1 MRTRDQEEFQRK
13 KIMLMEKCYDCY
25 AENGLASVGIRKLAE
40 SCGCSSAVLYIYF
53 RDLDDLIVQSTAYC
67 MKKVEDD
74 FMAKAPTDPQDLMRF
89 IDEIPYWTAR
99 QHGKKYRLMYQVY
112 THPKYIRYGKQFF
125 EGVNR
130 RYTEYAKSL
139 EPKLGIPYTTIT
151 PLIFILIQT
160 CVHYAMFEDEC
171 YLQSQ
176 QEALKHAIRLFM
188 TQYRTEDARP
198 DVKAESRKNQIR
210 QKRTPLGYSRGGFVC
225 YLCIWPLT
233 ACGPWAHQVT
243 VRLMRLTSK
252 EVWDRVCRERSP
264 ISRVTEKMSVEAS

>member
-1 MRTRDQEEFQRK
+1 MTTILKGCIVSAPALGRLETTEHGYL
-13 KIMLMEKCYDCY
+13 I
-25 AENGLASVGIRKLAE
+25 AENGHITGIYP
-40 SCGCSSAVLYIYF
+40 VLPEQYAGAPVEDYG
-53 RDLDDLIVQSTAYC
+53 DDLIVQSTAYC
-67 MKKVEDD
+67 MEKVEDD

-160 CVHYAMFEDEC
+160 CVHYAMFEDEY

-176 QEALKHAIRLFM
+176 MEALKQAIRLLM

-198 DVKAESRKNQIR
+198 DVKAES
-210 QKRTPLGYSRGGFVC
+210 
-225 YLCIWPLT
+225 
-233 ACGPWAHQVT
+233 
-243 VRLMRLTSK
+243 
-252 EVWDRVCRERSP
+252 
-264 ISRVTEKMSVEAS
+264 